1 MSRERVAGAEA
12 DAGAEDAR
20 GSTDGRRAEPHAP
33 PPLPLLDDGERK
45 LAKALLFESREELT
59 RADAKASLLL
69 ATLGIGLSAILAAT
83 LAGDWTPFS
92 LKEPYQAM
100 WWIGSA
106 WAGISFFCLCA
117 AVYPKVKHKSTS
129 GGITYFGDVAA
140 LKTEKELRVALR
152 RSETDPHARTITQL
166 HVISRLAGKKYA
178 FIRAGLLTLG
188 LAIAFTLAAVLA
200 AHFG

>member
-1 MSRERVAGAEA
+1 MSRPRTVQTEA
-12 DAGAEDAR
+12 DE
-20 GSTDGRRAEPHAP
+20 RRDEPGTP
-33 PPLPLLDDGERK
+33 PLDDGEHE
-45 LAKALLFESREELT
+45 LAKTLLAESREELT

-69 ATLGIGLSAILAAT
+69 AALGIGLSAILAAT

-100 WWIGSA
+100 WWVGSA
-106 WAGISFFCLCA
+106 CAGISFFCLCG
-117 AVYPKVKHKSTS
+117 AVYPKVKHKSGSS
-129 GGITYFGDVAA
+129 GVTYFGDVAA
-140 LKTEKELRVALR
+140 IETLEELRAALR

-166 HVISRLAGKKYA
+166 HVTSRLAGKKYA
-178 FIRAGLLTLG
+178 FIRAGLLALG